1 MKKMEEIEIT
11 IDPEGRV
18 SLLVKGV
25 KGKMCTELT
34 SDLEDAVGHV
44 ESRQWT
50 SEYYRK
56 DAAPVVRKGIVKSRA

>member
-11 IDPEGRV
+11 IDPEGKV

-25 KGKMCTELT
+25 KGKVCSELT
-34 SDLEDAVGHV
+34 SSLEEAVGDV

-50 SEYYRK
+50 SEYYQK